1 MNKIAVIT
9 PYYKESDK
17 QLLKCYESVRSQTIK
32 NVTHFFVSDG
42 HPNRL
47 IDVLPGD
54 HTVHL
59 KIPPCADY
67 GDTPRGIGA
76 AIASAQG
83 YAAICFLDADC
94 WYDPTHLEDMLDAR
108 GLHSAPI
115 ITSLRNLYRPNGTFM
130 RVDNESD
137 GVLFNDTNCY
147 MFFTESY
154 NMLRSWLF
162 KPKSV
167 SALGDRFLWAQI
179 KKNGLNTASTL
190 KATVNYTTTFAAHY
204 TAMGEDPPADSKV
217 FVEINGE
224 RKSITY
230 QELNTLRNE
239 NSNIDRINGIK

>member
-1 MNKIAVIT
+1 MSKIAIIT
-9 PYYKESDK
+9 PYYKETDR
-17 QLLKCYESVRSQTIK
+17 QLLKCYESVKSQTVK
-32 NVTHFFVSDG
+32 DTMHFFISDG
-42 HPNRL
+42 YPNKM
-47 IDVLPGD
+47 IDSIPDDRV
-54 HTVHL
+54 VHV

-76 AIASAQG
+76 AIAAAQG
-83 YAAICFLDADC
+83 YSAICFLDADC

-108 GLHSAPI
+108 GLYGAPV
-115 ITSLRNLYRPNGTFM
+115 ITASRNLYRPNGTFM
-130 RVDNESD
+130 RVDSESD

-147 MFFTESY
+147 MFFAEAY

-179 KKNGLNTASTL
+179 KKNGVRTASTL

-204 TAMGEDPPADSKV
+204 TTMGEDPPPDSKM

-230 QELNTLRNE
+230 EE
-239 NSNIDRINGIK
+239 FKSIKK